1 MKNEI
6 RVIGIDDAPFQ
17 IVDEEC
23 LIIGVVCRG
32 KEYVDGI
39 LSSKIKIDGND
50 ATQKIGEMVKY
61 CKFYDQLK
69 CVFLDGITYAGF
81 NMVDLKMLN
90 EIIEIPIIAIIKQK
104 PNVKKFFKAMKR
116 LENWKNLEKIAEKAG
131 KIYEIET
138 KGKIYFQFNGCSLEE
153 AREFIKKSVSRS
165 SIPECLRIA
174 HLIGK
179 GIVYGE
185 SGRGR

>member
-1 MKNEI
+1 MKREI
-6 RVIGIDDAPFQ
+6 RVIGIDDAPYNF
-17 IVDEEC
+17 EEKEC
-23 LIIGVVCRG
+23 LLIGVVCRG
-32 KEYVDGI
+32 KEYVDGV
-39 LSSKIKIDGND
+39 LSSKITVDGKD
-50 ATQKIGEMVKY
+50 ATEKIGEMVKY

-81 NMVDLKMLN
+81 NIVDLERLN
-90 EIIEIPIIAIIKQK
+90 EIVNIPIIAIIKQK
-104 PNVKKFFKAMKR
+104 PNVEKFFKAMKR
-116 LENWKNLEKIAEKAG
+116 LEDWNNLEKIAKKAG
-131 KIYEIET
+131 KIYEVET
-138 KGKIYFQFNGCSLEE
+138 KGKIYFQFKGCLLEE
-153 AREFIKKSVSRS
+153 AKELIKKSVSRS